1 MIDFASR
8 PQMAEPEPYTF
19 AAVGNAGDLGGF
31 GAPMQP
37 MRQQQTTSGPLAYP
51 NPYPG
56 VQLSDQP
63 YNGPAFRRQTGQQ
76 EVYSMQDLGIP
87 ADVPRRPGSAGT
99 GHDTLP
105 GIAGV
110 GAPGSV
116 TSPGPGPGQ
125 SAARGNGL
133 SALVGA
139 AGLTGG
145 AVAAAAAAAA
155 GATYRNQRE

>member
-1 MIDFASR
+1 
-8 PQMAEPEPYTF
+8 
-19 AAVGNAGDLGGF
+19 
-31 GAPMQP
+31 
-37 MRQQQTTSGPLAYP
+37 
-51 NPYPG
+51 
-56 VQLSDQP
+56 
-63 YNGPAFRRQTGQQ
+63 
-76 EVYSMQDLGIP
+76 MQDLGIP